1 MTSSF
6 RGYGITVQEPEGRG
20 RQKQSRRLGPK
31 PGLGKSVSS
40 QSLRLRRHP
49 RESSAKAEILSV
61 SVKGPVDAAAVNCQQ
76 SIGSSRTSCASPQL
90 DSKQVWLSLREK
102 SAVSCSCSELGRQ
115 GLDFLWE
122 PVLPSSCPSPR
133 YLLAPLLTLSMFSY
147 CK

>member
-1 MTSSF
+1 M
-6 RGYGITVQEPEGRG
+6 GYGITVQEPEGRG
-20 RQKQSRRLGPK
+20 RQKQSRRLGLK
-31 PGLGKSVSS
+31 PGLGKSIRS
-40 QSLRLRRHP
+40 QSCQLRRHP

-61 SVKGPVDAAAVNCQQ
+61 SVDDAAVNCQQ
-76 SIGSSRTSCASPQL
+76 TIGSSRTSCASPKL

-102 SAVSCSCSELGRQ
+102 SAVSRSCSGLGRQ